1 MLIIFK
7 KWLFIIIGST
17 LFLLRTVSIFVPLL
31 PTVLFYLLTTYFL
44 NNISDRLYSYFTDNH
59 EYQTYI

>member
-1 MLIIFK
+1 MFK
-7 KWLFIIIGST
+7 KWLFIIIGSA
-17 LFLLRTVSIFVPLL
+17 LFLLGTVSILVPPL

-59 EYQTYI
+59 YYQTYI

>member
-17 LFLLRTVSIFVPLL
+17 LFLLGTVSIFVPLL
-31 PTVLFYLLTTYFL
+31 PKVLFYLLTTYFL

-59 EYQTYI
+59 YYQTYI

>member
-17 LFLLRTVSIFVPLL
+17 LFLLGTVSIFVLLL

-59 EYQTYI
+59 YYQTYI

>member
-1 MLIIFK
+1 M
-7 KWLFIIIGST
+7 G
-17 LFLLRTVSIFVPLL
+17 TVSILVPPL

-59 EYQTYI
+59 YYQTYI

>member
-17 LFLLRTVSIFVPLL
+17 LFLLGTVSIFVPLL

-59 EYQTYI
+59 YYQTYI